1 LDLNYQQIKAGHESW
16 RETNT
21 RVNFRIQAVRQ
32 KMELAQMAEVVDVD
46 IDLSDINKLF
56 EEKGNGRH
64 LLEMEFLPVTEEP
77 VNYISKRTGKPTKR
91 WTFKHKTTGVK
102 VNRYPTRSGKAFD
115 SGVLLRYLQRL
126 EESDNLVAFAQA
138 QHIVLLNSKNG
149 TANFKSSAPEH
160 PLLTRKELLKHWVS
174 SFSFIIFKSTSD
186 ICSLCFSLYF
196 EGPCDSV
203 LH

>member
-1 LDLNYQQIKAGHESW
+1 
-16 RETNT
+16 
-21 RVNFRIQAVRQ
+21 
-32 KMELAQMAEVVDVD
+32 
-46 IDLSDINKLF
+46 
-56 EEKGNGRH
+56 
-64 LLEMEFLPVTEEP
+64 MEFLLVTEEP
-77 VNYISKRTGKPTKR
+77 VNYISKQMGKPTKR

-102 VNRYPTRSGKAFD
+102 LNRYPTRSCKAFD
-115 SGVLLRYLQRL
+115 SGVLSRYLQRL
-126 EESDNLVAFAQA
+126 EESDNSVAFARA

-160 PLLTRKELLKHWVS
+160 PLLTREELLKHWVS

-196 EGPCDSV
+196 EGPCDIV